1 MVKGRDFQLH
11 ANSHLVIA
19 LTQEA
24 QLLCLL
30 VHEDAVHLASL
41 DGANLNTFVAP
52 AHDVAISNQGCN
64 DQREG
69 GGGGQGSVRGISEGA
84 GRCER

>member
-11 ANSHLVIA
+11 VNWYLVIA
-19 LTQEA
+19 FTQEA

-41 DGANLNTFVAP
+41 NGANLNTFVAP
-52 AHDVAISNQGCN
+52 THDMAISNQGCN
-64 DQREG
+64 DKSEG
-69 GGGGQGSVRGISEGA
+69 GQVSERGSSEG
-84 GRCER
+84 GR